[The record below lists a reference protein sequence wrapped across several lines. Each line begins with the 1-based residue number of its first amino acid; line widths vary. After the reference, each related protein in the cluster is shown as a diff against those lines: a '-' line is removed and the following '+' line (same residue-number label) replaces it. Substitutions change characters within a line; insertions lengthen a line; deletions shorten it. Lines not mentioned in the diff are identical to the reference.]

1 MLAPP
6 PWFVEAFTSAYLDV
20 YANRDESSARGEA
33 RGAVNLLRF
42 HGGQGRLLDLAAG
55 AGRHSAGF
63 KLLGIEVTSLDLSH
77 DLTLRCRAR
86 GLPTVRGDMRAIPFL
101 DASFTAVACLFSSF
115 GYFSDDSQHQAT
127 LDEIERVL
135 LPGGAALLDLMDP
148 DTVRYKLEL
157 QSVDL
162 VDGKIIEVERALV
175 QGGRRVDKQ
184 IRVVRDGSETQTWNE
199 SVRLFNGEELQA
211 MVTRARLRLEAT
223 YGDFEGRPHVPG
235 ETRRLIVL
243 RKPRAA

>member
-20 YANRDESSARGEA
+20 YAHRDETSARREA

-42 HGGQGRLLDLAAG
+42 HAGKGRLLDVAAG
-55 AGRHSAGF
+55 AGRHGAGF
-63 KLLGIEVTSLDLSH
+63 RLLGIAVTCIDLSH
-77 DLTLRCRAR
+77 DLTRLACAR
-86 GLPTVRGDMRAIPFL
+86 GLSTVRGDMRALPFL
-101 DASFTAVACLFSSF
+101 DASFSAITCLFSSF
-115 GYFSDDSQHQAT
+115 GYFEDDAEHQET
-127 LDEIERVL
+127 LEEIERVL

-162 VDGKIIEVERALV
+162 VDGKIIEVERGLSD
-175 QGGRRVDKQ
+175 GGRRVEKQ
-184 IRVVRDGSETQTWNE
+184 IRIVRDGTQTQTWCE
-199 SVRLFNGEELQA
+199 SVRLFTGDELQE
-211 MVTRARLRLEAT
+211 MGTRARLRLEAT
-223 YGDFEGRPHVPG
+223 YGDFDGRPHEPG

>member
-6 PWFVEAFTSAYLDV
+6 PWFVEAFTSAYLDI
-20 YANRDESSARGEA
+20 YAHRDESSARSEA

-42 HGGQGRLLDLAAG
+42 HAGKGRLLDVAAG
-55 AGRHSAGF
+55 AGRHGAGF
-63 KLLGIEVTSLDLSH
+63 RLIGIPVTCLDLSH
-77 DLTLRCRAR
+77 DLTQRSRAR

-101 DASFTAVACLFSSF
+101 DGSFAAVACLFSSF
-115 GYFSDDSQHQAT
+115 GYFEDDAQHQAT
-127 LDEIERVL
+127 LDEIGRVL

-148 DTVRYKLEL
+148 DTVRYKLEM

-184 IRVVRDGSETQTWNE
+184 IRIVRDGSETQAWSE
-199 SVRLFNGEELQA
+199 SVRLFTGPELEA
-211 MVTRARLRLEAT
+211 MATRARLRLEAT
-223 YGDFEGRPHVPG
+223 YGDFAGRPHEPG
-235 ETRRLIVL
+235 ETRRLVVL
-243 RKPRAA
+243 RKPRTA

>member
-20 YANRDESSARGEA
+20 YAHRDDSSARIEA

-42 HGGQGRLLDLAAG
+42 HAGKGRLLDLAAG
-55 AGRHSAGF
+55 AGRHAAGF
-63 KLLGIEVTSLDLSH
+63 RLLGIAVTGVDLSH

-101 DASFTAVACLFSSF
+101 DSSFSAVTCLFSSF
-115 GYFSDDSQHQAT
+115 GYFRDEGEHQAT
-127 LDEIERVL
+127 LDEIGRVL

-162 VDGKIIEVERALV
+162 VDGKIIEVERSLV
-175 QGGRRVDKQ
+175 EGGRRVDKQ
-184 IRVVRDGSETQTWNE
+184 IRVVRDGTETQAWNE
-199 SVRLFNGEELQA
+199 SVRLFTGIELEA
-211 MVTRARLRLEAT
+211 MATLARLRIEAT
-223 YGDFEGRPHVPG
+223 YGDFDGRPYEPG

>member
-20 YANRDESSARGEA
+20 YAHRDETSARREA

-42 HGGQGRLLDLAAG
+42 HGGKGRLLDLAAG
-55 AGRHSAGF
+55 SGRHGAGF
-63 KLLGIEVTSLDLSH
+63 KLLGIAVACIDLSH

-86 GLPTVRGDMRAIPFL
+86 GLPTVRGDMRAIPVL
-101 DASFTAVACLFSSF
+101 DGSFAAVACLFSSF
-115 GYFSDDSQHQAT
+115 GYFDDEAQHQAT

-135 LPGGAALLDLMDP
+135 APGGAALLDLMDP

-157 QSVDL
+157 QSVEL

-184 IRVVRDGSETQTWNE
+184 IRVVRDGSETQSWSE
-199 SVRLFNGEELQA
+199 SVRLFTGEELQA
-211 MVTRARLRLEAT
+211 MVTRSRLRLEAS
-223 YGDFEGRPHVPG
+223 YGDFDGRPHVPG

-243 RKPRAA
+243 RKPRVA